1 MSNVRIRQATTD
13 DLIGIFE
20 AHRNSVERLCTS
32 EYSDQ
37 QIRMWLDGRS
47 PETYREAVE
56 KGLLWLAGGALY
68 LFLRGTRASSQ
79 GVYFARPP
87 RALIERLDR
96 LFQGKPEPKAE
107 PAWEQGVL
115 L

>member
-1 MSNVRIRQATTD
+1 
-13 DLIGIFE
+13 
-20 AHRNSVERLCTS
+20 
-32 EYSDQ
+32 
-37 QIRMWLDGRS
+37 
-47 PETYREAVE
+47 
-56 KGLLWLAGGALY
+56 LY
-68 LFLRGTRASSQ
+68 LFLRGTRATSQ

-87 RALIERLDR
+87 RELIERLDR

>member
-1 MSNVRIRQATTD
+1 MECLDKVLAAIKPAP
-13 DLIGIFE
+13 
-20 AHRNSVERLCTS
+20 VV
-32 EYSDQ
+32 Q
-37 QIRMWLDGRS
+37 QVLAPLS
-47 PETYREAVE
+47 PAD
-56 KGLLWLAGGALY
+56 
-68 LFLRGTRASSQ
+68 
-79 GVYFARPP
+79 